1 MEYTKAEGSW
11 QEISTEGIEFEPGSL
26 FEQCTTLH
34 DPRMARGKRYSL
46 GLIFTLMVSAK
57 LCGED
62 KPVAIA
68 DWAKNRAA
76 AIVKELHL
84 GYKRMPHHSTYR
96 RILEIVDETELEESG
111 REFLKRLKK
120 EKSGAVIAI
129 DGKAIRGTREREEQ
143 RGDYML
149 AAYLPEQELVIAQVA
164 VGNKE
169 NEIVGA
175 PKLVKAIDLHG
186 KILTADAMHTQKGL
200 SRQVVEDGG
209 DYLFPV
215 KENQKHLLEA
225 IKRLFAP
232 DPPKPGFGKIQ
243 NDFET
248 DAWQGKPKHGRL
260 EIRILTSSC
269 LLNDYVDW
277 PYLGQVYKLER
288 HFSWI
293 YKGAILKTSDETE
306 YGITS
311 LTRTKASPRRLNQ
324 IRRTYW
330 GIETKLHYRRDVTF
344 HEDATRMTRDGAGR
358 NLSVIH
364 NIVLGIISHC
374 GYRNAAEARRFFSAD
389 INRAFQMAL
398 SANPRL

>member
-1 MEYTKAEGSW
+1 MEYTNAGEPW

-26 FEQCTTLH
+26 FEQCTILH

-46 GLIFTLMVSAK
+46 VLILILIVSAK

-68 DWAKNRAA
+68 DWAKNRASE
-76 AIVKELHL
+76 IVKAFHL
-84 GYKRMPHHSTYR
+84 GYPHMPHHSTYR
-96 RILEIVDETELEESG
+96 RILEIINETELEERG
-111 REFLKRLKK
+111 REYLKRLKREK
-120 EKSGAVIAI
+120 EGAVIAI
-129 DGKAIRGTREREEQ
+129 DGKTLRGTREREEQ
-143 RGDYML
+143 RGEHML

-164 VGNKE
+164 VESKE

-175 PKLVKAIDLHG
+175 PKLLEALDLHG

-200 SRQVVEDGG
+200 SRQAVEAGG

-215 KENQKHLLEA
+215 KENQKHLLE
-225 IKRLFAP
+225 IIERLFAP
-232 DPPKPGFGKIQ
+232 DQPKPGFGKIQ

-248 DAWQGKPKHGRL
+248 DVWQGKPKHGRI
-260 EIRILTSSC
+260 EKRILISSA
-269 LLNDYVDW
+269 LLNDYIDW
-277 PYLGQVYKLER
+277 PYLEQVYKLER

-293 YKGAILKTSDETE
+293 YKGTILKTSCEIE

-311 LTRTKASPRRLNQ
+311 LTRAKASPRRLNQ
-324 IRRTYW
+324 VRRLYW

-344 HEDATRMTRDGAGR
+344 HEDVTRMTRAGAGR

-364 NIVLGIISHC
+364 NLVLGIISYC

-389 INRAFQMAL
+389 IKSAFQMVL